1 MLLYILNYINYTS
14 DKMNINAPD
23 AELADLI
30 QRPDVTIPNNNGR
43 ANPVGQQLQPRQPQI
58 RPFVNHWTPN
68 MPANGGYRTTSKNS
82 KKYKN
87 KNRKY
92 KNKNRKRRQ
101 TKRVMKK
108 RNKINSS

>member
-1 MLLYILNYINYTS
+1 
-14 DKMNINAPD
+14 MNINAPD

-43 ANPVGQQLQPRQPQI
+43 ANPVGQQLQPQQPQTI
-58 RPFVNHWTPN
+58 RLIGNNWTPN
-68 MPANGGYRTTSKNS
+68 MPANGGYRRSKNS
-82 KKYKN
+82 KKY

-108 RNKINSS
+108 RKH

>member
-1 MLLYILNYINYTS
+1 MNINA
-14 DKMNINAPD
+14 INAPD
-23 AELADLI
+23 AELADLM
-30 QRPDVTIPNNNGR
+30 QRPDVIIPRNDGR
-43 ANPVGQQLQPRQPQI
+43 ANPVGQRIQHPQQPQTI
-58 RPFVNHWTPN
+58 RIIGNNWTPN

-108 RNKINSS
+108 RKH

>member
-1 MLLYILNYINYTS
+1 
-14 DKMNINAPD
+14 MNFNAPD

-30 QRPDVTIPNNNGR
+30 QRPDVIIPRNDGR
-43 ANPVGQQLQPRQPQI
+43 ANPVQQQLQRQQPQTI
-58 RPFVNHWTPN
+58 RPIVNHWTPN
-68 MPANGGYRTTSKNS
+68 MPANGGYRTSR
-82 KKYKN
+82 KY

-108 RNKINSS
+108 RNN